1 MHPTDNKCCIW
12 SQFFKKKLEGPPC
25 TNFAE
30 VTSVQWNYQPCMEGL
45 PVKKKCKAGRPSGYK
60 IYYLVGI

>member
-45 PVKKKCKAGRPSGYK
+45 PVKKKLEGW
-60 IYYLVGI
+60 